1 MSQCLTNS
9 MNHKRNKA
17 LRGIEGHLQVRL
29 TGFTFRELDML
40 KELNSS
46 KIGRNSSLPDSKRQ
60 VGNQDGV
67 TFCYPIASR
76 GPVQPDPLV
85 SGTNS
90 GNP

>member
-1 MSQCLTNS
+1 MDV
-9 MNHKRNKA
+9 
-17 LRGIEGHLQVRL
+17 EGHQHQGSLL
-29 TGFTFRELDML
+29 NTFRELDMG

-60 VGNQDGV
+60 VGDQDGI
-67 TFCYPIASR
+67 TFCYPIAPR

-85 SGTNS
+85 SGTDI